1 MGKPVQ
7 TIVIFFFF
15 FFFINYSY
23 SQAFNDIEWYDVDS
37 LIHVL
42 PDQIEHN
49 RLNTLNALA
58 ASLSFEDKVKC
69 QFYASQALS
78 LAEELEDNEGIAAA
92 YRNFGRSEFYDGNYP
107 KALEYFQ
114 ESLNLYEIQDNK
126 YFVAQLLEDLAT
138 THFFARNLDKAF
150 ELIHEALA
158 VFRSKDK
165 EGNTIGNARDTMTT
179 YSRVGLP
186 YRMIGR
192 SDISKNIYLN
202 YIILGKEHNFEITD
216 MMLHH
221 GLLAMCYFEIGN
233 SDSAFYYF
241 DQAAKYPD
249 VNLSIPALKREHM
262 RRMAI
267 IHLKLG
273 HTDTATLLLKNAFQW
288 FAKRG
293 FLLQSQKASKQLG
306 DIYLNYEMLD
316 SAKFYYYKSEELL
329 SEMIR
334 NGSYYRYDTMK
345 YIVSYGHE
353 LYIPFTRKE
362 MKEAIYQQA
371 IVLYDSI
378 YSLFTRKNQIQMAN
392 KYLIFCSDAKDT
404 LTLIQRNRET
414 IEIQTRY
421 ESERKDAEILT
432 LSQQNQLNEL
442 QLSQTRW
449 FIFGLIGLVV
459 LIILFALVLIR
470 QNQLRNSQQ
479 TLLFQQRLFRTQMNP
494 HFIFNSL
501 SSIQHLVVN
510 EDPEKASIY
519 LAKFSTLVRSV
530 LYSSNK
536 DLITIDN
543 ELKTIESY
551 LALQKIRFSKKF
563 EYKID
568 VDPQIDTESL
578 TIPPMLAQ
586 PFIENAIEHGI
597 KHKKDHGNI
606 FIRFGLTDGS
616 IHLEVEDDGVGRAK
630 ARELEK
636 EMKKDHQSMATKIT
650 EERLRIINKKRK
662 QKISLTI
669 TDLKD
674 KSENPTGTKVS
685 IVLPIDVA

>member
-1 MGKPVQ
+1 MRKPVQ
-7 TIVIFFFF
+7 TVVIIFFF

-42 PDQIEHN
+42 PGQTGHH

-69 QFYASQALS
+69 QFYTNQALS
-78 LAEELEDNEGIAAA
+78 LADELKDNEGAAAA

-114 ESLNLYEIQDNK
+114 ESLNLYEIQGNK
-126 YFVAQLLEDLAT
+126 YFVAQLLVDLAT
-138 THFFARNLDKAF
+138 THFFARNLNKAF

-165 EGNTIGNARDTMTT
+165 AGNSIGNARDTMAA

-221 GLLAMCYFEIGN
+221 GLLAMCYFEIGKF
-233 SDSAFYYF
+233 DSAFYYF
-241 DQAAKYPD
+241 ELAAKYPD

-273 HTDTATLLLKNAFQW
+273 HADTATHLLKQAYQW

-306 DIYLNYEMLD
+306 DIYLRYEMLD
-316 SAKFYYYKSEELL
+316 SAKFYYLNSEALL
-329 SEMIR
+329 KEMVR
-334 NGSYYRYDTMK
+334 NGSYYRYDSMK

-371 IVLYDSI
+371 IVIYDS
-378 YSLFTRKNQIQMAN
+378 LFRLFSRKNQIEMAN
-392 KYLIFCSDAKDT
+392 KYLIFCSNAKDT
-404 LTLIQRNRET
+404 LRKLERNRES

-421 ESERKDAEILT
+421 ETERKDSEILA
-432 LSQQNQLNEL
+432 LSRQNQLNEL
-442 QLSQTRW
+442 RLSQTRW
-449 FIFGLIGLVV
+449 FLSGLIGLVV
-459 LIILFALVLIR
+459 IVILFALVLIR
-470 QNQLRNSQQ
+470 QNKLRNSQQ
-479 TLLFQQRLFRTQMNP
+479 TLLFQQRLLRTQMNP

-536 DLITIDN
+536 DSITIDD

-551 LALQKIRFSKKF
+551 LALQKIRYSNKF
-563 EYKID
+563 EYNID
-568 VDPQIDTESL
+568 IDPQIDTESL

-597 KHKKDHGNI
+597 KHKKGKGNI
-606 FIRFGLTDGS
+606 IIRFALHNGS
-616 IHLEVEDDGVGRAK
+616 IHLEVEDDGVGRTK
-630 ARELEK
+630 AQELEK
-636 EMKKDHQSMATKIT
+636 DLNKDHQSMATKIT
-650 EERLRIINKKRK
+650 RERIKVINKKLK
-662 QKISLTI
+662 NKIEFEI
-669 TDLKD
+669 VDLKSE
-674 KSENPTGTKVS
+674 KSENFGTLVK
-685 IVLPIDVA
+685 IVIPLNNL